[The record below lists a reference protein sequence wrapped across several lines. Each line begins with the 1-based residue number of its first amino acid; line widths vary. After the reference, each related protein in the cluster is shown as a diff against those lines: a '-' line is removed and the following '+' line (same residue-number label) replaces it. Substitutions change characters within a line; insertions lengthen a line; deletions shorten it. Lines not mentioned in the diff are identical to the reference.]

1 MASALSTKGVIQVY
15 WRLKSRRT
23 LLSLPYRFLPTS
35 PFQSVYRQGD
45 YPYDY

>member
-15 WRLKSRRT
+15 WRLKSSRT
-23 LLSLPYRFLPTS
+23 LLSLRYCFLSPH

-45 YPYDY
+45 YPYD